1 MKKLVSLALVLVLA
15 VCCLSVAAAD
25 QWRVFDNA
33 GLLTAAEKS
42 DLEDSIRAFQ
52 QETNMD
58 FVFLS
63 TDDYLADDPFT
74 VATFFWDN
82 GPYGLGKSASG
93 VIYYID
99 MYHCIP
105 TIATTGDAVQLLDGH
120 YDALYDDSYDALSQ
134 GKYYDAIKTILDES
148 KALLVSK

>member
-1 MKKLVSLALVLVLA
+1 MKKLVSFALVLALA
-15 VCCLSVAAAD
+15 VCCLSVAFAA

-33 GLLTAAEKS
+33 GLLTDEEKAA
-42 DLEDSIRAFQ
+42 LEDSVREFQ

-63 TDDYLADDPFT
+63 TDDYLADDSYS

-82 GPYGLGKSASG
+82 GLFGLGKSASG

-99 MYHCIP
+99 MYHRIP
-105 TIATTGDAVQLLDGH
+105 TIATTGAAVQLLDGH
-120 YDALYDDSYDALSQ
+120 YDTLNDDAFDALSQ
-134 GKYYDAIKTILDES
+134 GRYYDAIKVVMDES
-148 KALLVSK
+148 KGLLTAE